1 MRSSF
6 PDSSPK
12 EMILD
17 FFKTIEAVR
26 ILFLSGIVVLLT
38 SILLMLSCRCIPTKG
53 TLAQV
58 RKASW
63 FQGLFKRHCILWYI
77 FVAGLVVHV
86 IFAFGFIG
94 IPF

>member
-1 MRSSF
+1 MEGGSVA
-6 PDSSPK
+6 
-12 EMILD
+12 

-26 ILFLSGIVVLLT
+26 ILFASGLIVLAT
-38 SILLMLSCRCIPTKG
+38 SVLLMLSCRCVPATGVVAK
-53 TLAQV
+53 A

-63 FQGLFKRHCILWYI
+63 FQGLFKRHCVLWRV

-86 IFAFGFIG
+86 VFAVGFLG